1 MMQVRSAVKIA
12 AVEQPSLGKLDGS
25 LSFLGQKLGDYLIL
39 AKARLT
45 VMVLATGL
53 VGYWLA
59 SGSTSNLA
67 GLAWFG
73 AGCFLV
79 IAGANAFNQVIERSV
94 DGMMQRTASRPL
106 PSGRMGV
113 GEAIAVSTVM
123 SASGFGILLW
133 STNGLTLAL
142 AGLAWV
148 VYLAVYTPLKRATPW
163 STLAGAVSG
172 AIPPL
177 MGWSAVSGELP
188 PAAWALFGILFLWQ
202 FPHTYSIAAA
212 YREDFTRAGYKV
224 LPLVD
229 EKGHRTRGQVIFFSL
244 ALAVVSLLP
253 VFFGVAGSI
262 YMVGAALGS
271 LVFVGCA
278 IRFGAGRTRRLAGQ
292 LMAASLIYMP
302 LILTLLLLDRRSL

>member
-1 MMQVRSAVKIA
+1 VV
-12 AVEQPSLGKLDGS
+12 AVERPSLGNLDG
-25 LSFLGQKLGDYLIL
+25 LISFLGQKLGDYFIL
-39 AKARLT
+39 AKARLS

-59 SGSTSNLA
+59 SGQAPNLA

-79 IAGANAFNQVIERSV
+79 IAGANAFNQVIERSL

-106 PSGRMGV
+106 PAGRMSV
-113 GEAIAVSTVM
+113 GEAMAVSTLM
-123 SASGFGILLW
+123 SAGGLGILLW
-133 STNGLTLAL
+133 STNWLASAL
-142 AGLAWV
+142 AVLAWV
-148 VYLAVYTPLKRATPW
+148 VYLTVYTPLKRVTHW
-163 STLAGAVSG
+163 STMAGAVSG

-177 MGWSAVSGELP
+177 MGWSAVGGELP

-212 YREDFTRAGYKV
+212 YREDFTRAGYQV

-229 EKGHRTRGQVIFFSL
+229 EKGHRTRGQVIAFTL

-253 VFFGVAGSI
+253 AYYGVAGSI

-278 IRFGAGRTRRLAGQ
+278 IRFGAGRRRRLAGQ

-302 LILTLLLLDRRSL
+302 LILALLLLDRRSI